1 MDFEKLTT
9 FLKTMNI
16 NLTPA
21 ETEKLVLALVNHYKD
36 KRKKLQASKKRI
48 QNRHNLEIYFKI
60 QNEIRTQELHNAY
73 LKILNG
79 IIKVNEQIMHSAESV
94 LTQKE
99 VKKRTLLLK
108 RNIEEIDLLIDSLKV
123 LKKHLSI
130 LNK

>member
-1 MDFEKLTT
+1 MDSEKLTT
-9 FLKTMNI
+9 LLKTMNI